1 MLGAFEDADPEAAV
15 PDLALR
21 ARVREVVH
29 LLSLVVHDPRHQG
42 TITEAINY
50 GHWLTDS
57 RRRLLNTAAK
67 QRPTTSEATGAPIAI
82 AISVFEA
89 IRRGDQVAC
98 SRSIERSGIVG
109 HIANQKS
116 QVDANRARQKQV
128 IGTPL

>member
-1 MLGAFEDADPEAAV
+1 MLGTFEDADPEAESAV

-50 GHWLTDS
+50 GHWLI
-57 RRRLLNTAAK
+57 
-67 QRPTTSEATGAPIAI
+67 EAN
-82 AISVFEA
+82 
-89 IRRGDQVAC
+89 RRGDQVAC
-98 SRSIERSGIVG
+98 SRSIERGGIVG

-116 QVDANRARQKQV
+116 QVDANRGRQKQV

>member
-1 MLGAFEDADPEAAV
+1 MLGAFEDADPEAESAV

-57 RRRLLNTAAK
+57 RRRLLNTTAK

-82 AISVFEA
+82 AISVVVKL
-89 IRRGDQVAC
+89 RRLK
-98 SRSIERSGIVG
+98 SIP
-109 HIANQKS
+109 
-116 QVDANRARQKQV
+116 ARTK
-128 IGTPL
+128 